1 LGNESDGPST
11 LGHRARPLTV
21 IAVIVVLVAYSVVAA
36 LLEPFTRP
44 SEVIIGLGIVGV
56 VAVAVAAGWH
66 HRGANGPVPPV
77 LGRHWKRG
85 VAVWVSLIAAIGLF
99 QMAQFQSNPR
109 DVYPTLSSLASIA
122 FGTWPIRAAAIAAWM
137 ALGLYIIG
145 PRARAL
151 AR

>member
-1 LGNESDGPST
+1 M
-11 LGHRARPLTV
+11 A
-21 IAVIVVLVAYSVVAA
+21 AVVAVVVIYSAIAA
-36 LLEPFTRP
+36 LVEPFTRP
-44 SEVIIGLGIVGV
+44 SEVIIGLGIVAV

-66 HRGANGPVPPV
+66 RRGANGPVPPL
-77 LGRHWKRG
+77 LGSRWKQG
-85 VAVWVSLIAAIGLF
+85 LAVWVVLIAAIGLF

-122 FGTWPIRAAAIAAWM
+122 FGAWPVRALAIAAWM

-145 PRARAL
+145 PRAREL